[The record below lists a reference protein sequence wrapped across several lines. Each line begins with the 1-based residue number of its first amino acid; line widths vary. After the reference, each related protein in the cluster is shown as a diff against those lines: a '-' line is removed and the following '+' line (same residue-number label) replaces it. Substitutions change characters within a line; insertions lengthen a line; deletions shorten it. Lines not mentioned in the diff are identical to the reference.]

1 MCLRLG
7 GEIQGMNVREANE
20 WLVPLRR
27 SLCLE
32 PKGLS
37 HGTISM
43 LQSTIAG
50 PRAPADAFSQ
60 KTPKAS
66 GDQPFAV
73 HANGTY
79 ASARPPGPLFFPFD
93 GSNRCKPPK
102 GGLHKFDDM
111 LRVMLSMASAL
122 NRLTQ

>member
-1 MCLRLG
+1 
-7 GEIQGMNVREANE
+7 MNG
-20 WLVPLRR
+20 WR
-27 SLCLE
+27 SFVVVCFE

-60 KTPKAS
+60 KTPKSS

-79 ASARPPGPLFFPFD
+79 ASARPPDPSSSLSTAPIVANHQKAAFTSLMTCGA
-93 GSNRCKPPK
+93 SCCRWR
-102 GGLHKFDDM
+102 LH
-111 LRVMLSMASAL
+111 
-122 NRLTQ
+122 